1 MKLGHTYAGSGDLAH
16 ANTSFI
22 MTYTVG
28 MMLGP
33 VLGGLAMEL
42 AAPDGLIAVLAV
54 AAFGGLFLA
63 VAGRTGR
70 RPAGRGESRT
80 LERKAGTD

>member
-1 MKLGHTYAGSGDLAH
+1 
-16 ANTSFI
+16 
-22 MTYTVG
+22 
-28 MMLGP
+28 
-33 VLGGLAMEL
+33 MEL

-63 VAGRTGR
+63 VTGRPGR